1 MQGEAVN
8 KKCIESLIK
17 AGAFDQFEQT
27 RATLMASFENI
38 IDTIQNTNKKS
49 FAGQVTMFDLGGAQ
63 EENLDELKYTYE
75 EKEEYSEKEMLFMEK
90 EMLGLYISGHPLE
103 NIRKQIENQT
113 NINAYQIRQ
122 IDETKNEEDVRQEF
136 KDGQQVK
143 YAGIITKIKKKYTK
157 NNKIMAFITVEDLY
171 GPTEIILFESGYQNC
186 ANILVED
193 NIVLVNG
200 RLSIREDDETKIVA
214 NQITEFTSNKRK
226 VFVLDV
232 SNLSE
237 ELKIKLKGA
246 IKFFTGDKNNIML
259 QIINGKT
266 KSSAGGIYITPAI
279 LEEFQELVGSENARV
294 EEVE

>member
-1 MQGEAVN
+1 
-8 KKCIESLIK
+8 
-17 AGAFDQFEQT
+17 
-27 RATLMASFENI
+27 
-38 IDTIQNTNKKS
+38 
-49 FAGQVTMFDLGGAQ
+49 
-63 EENLDELKYTYE
+63 
-75 EKEEYSEKEMLFMEK
+75 
-90 EMLGLYISGHPLE
+90 
-103 NIRKQIENQT
+103 
-113 NINAYQIRQ
+113 
-122 IDETKNEEDVRQEF
+122 
-136 KDGQQVK
+136 
-143 YAGIITKIKKKYTK
+143 
-157 NNKIMAFITVEDLY
+157 MAFITVEDLY

>member
-1 MQGEAVN
+1 
-8 KKCIESLIK
+8 
-17 AGAFDQFEQT
+17 
-27 RATLMASFENI
+27 
-38 IDTIQNTNKKS
+38 
-49 FAGQVTMFDLGGAQ
+49 
-63 EENLDELKYTYE
+63 
-75 EKEEYSEKEMLFMEK
+75 
-90 EMLGLYISGHPLE
+90 
-103 NIRKQIENQT
+103 
-113 NINAYQIRQ
+113 
-122 IDETKNEEDVRQEF
+122 
-136 KDGQQVK
+136 
-143 YAGIITKIKKKYTK
+143 
-157 NNKIMAFITVEDLY
+157 MAFITVEDLY

-279 LEEFQELVGSENARV
+279 LEEFQELVGSENARI